1 MKDKK
6 DERFPD
12 KKDLTYWIL
21 ILLILF
27 TVVATWKTE
36 DPGRLSAEL
45 ALGGTILSILL
56 GVVAIIF
63 SFIQS
68 SSSSRQSEKLID
80 RIAKM
85 TSTVESLSRVSDSLE
100 NVNKQQIGKI
110 ENIENKLQSYL
121 KEIGTKLSA
130 SNEKFDFSEIEQ
142 VVEKINKL
150 KESDLDSGLVIFGP
164 QALLNTI
171 KNLVGEDKTIHI
183 QVLWMNLFENGV
195 RIEINELEEVLK
207 GLEKSRHI
215 ELIKSDDQLFVKLA
229 ESK

>member
-6 DERFPD
+6 NERFPD
-12 KKDLTYWIL
+12 KKDLTYWML
-21 ILLILF
+21 IILILF

-100 NVNKQQIGKI
+100 KVNKQQIERI
-110 ENIENKLQSYL
+110 ENIGTKLHGYL
-121 KEIGTKLSA
+121 NEIGTKLSEDK
-130 SNEKFDFSEIEQ
+130 EKPNIAGVEE
-142 VVEKINKL
+142 VVGKINNL
-150 KESDLDSGLVIFGP
+150 MDSGFVVMGP
-164 QALLNTI
+164 RALLNTI
-171 KNLVGEDKTIHI
+171 KKLVGNDNTVHI
-183 QVLWMNLFENGV
+183 QAIWANLFENGIGMSMSELKEKLKEIEKSGQ
-195 RIEINELEEVLK
+195 IEILE
-207 GLEKSRHI
+207 SN
-215 ELIKSDDQLFVKLA
+215 DFVRLLNRDM
-229 ESK
+229 